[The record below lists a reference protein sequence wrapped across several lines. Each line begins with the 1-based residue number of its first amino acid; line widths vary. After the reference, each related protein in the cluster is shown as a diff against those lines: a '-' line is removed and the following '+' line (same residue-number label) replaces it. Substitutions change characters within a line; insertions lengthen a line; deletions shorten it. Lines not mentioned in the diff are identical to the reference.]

1 MNKNESKYFNTATKM
16 DQAFLELLEKKN
28 FSYITVKEICAK
40 AGVNRSTFYLH
51 YETVE
56 DLLSESVEYMN
67 EQFLSHM
74 KQDTEVFMTRIKEC
88 PVEQLYLVT
97 PKYLKPYLSYIQ
109 EHKRIF
115 YTAITKASTLRLDD
129 SYNRMFRHVFTP
141 ILDRYQVPVEDRRY
155 MMAFYIQGMMA
166 IITEWLKDDCK
177 DSMEHIMAVIQQ
189 CVTQP
194 HVDVVSDR

>member
-16 DQAFLELLEKKN
+16 DQAFLELLEKKD

-194 HVDVVSDR
+194 QVKVVSDR

>member
-1 MNKNESKYFNTATKM
+1 MNKNESKYFNTAAKM
-16 DQAFLELLEKKN
+16 DQAFLELLENKD

-155 MMAFYIQGMMA
+155 MMTFYIQGMMA